1 MALYE
6 MSDDYTLSTIPV
18 TSFTSMGIY
27 ERAHLQKALRAQISA
42 ITPGVKTMV
51 LAEEFGDWVGANRR
65 IDLLCLDKQ
74 ARLVV
79 VELKRE
85 DGSSMELQAIRYAAM
100 ISTMRFEQAVEAHR
114 KYLESIGSTEHPEQS
129 IRDFLELDDGEPAA
143 LSDEVR
149 IVLAAATFGTELS
162 TTVLWLNKQGLDL
175 RCVQI
180 RPHQLGGRILLDI
193 QQVIPLPEAAQY
205 QVAIREKEA
214 QQAVVRTSE
223 RNLTKYQLTIGDR
236 VYSNLAGRRVIYE
249 LIAEAISQGVTIA
262 TITEALAG
270 KGGAVFLS
278 AEGRLSEE
286 ELRARTGNTGS
297 GFFCQDGLLLHAEG
311 RTLAVSKRWGDQL
324 MDSISS
330 VSDLISF
337 PAITIEV
344 STPTMEPDIVRYGG
358 YEITQ
363 DQSTTITIRKEGV
376 VCSPTKPILRDL
388 AAQLDIGVNNG
399 AGKEM
404 NTRQLGARVIA
415 SIKAL
420 AE

>member
-1 MALYE
+1 M
-6 MSDDYTLSTIPV
+6 PW
-18 TSFTSMGIY
+18 
-27 ERAHLQKALRAQISA
+27 HPHCPALRHYRGDEPADDPAQQMDSA
-42 ITPGVKTMV
+42 NQWP
-51 LAEEFGDWVGANRR
+51 
-65 IDLLCLDKQ
+65 
-74 ARLVV
+74 
-79 VELKRE
+79 
-85 DGSSMELQAIRYAAM
+85 
-100 ISTMRFEQAVEAHR
+100 
-114 KYLESIGSTEHPEQS
+114 LESGRLFWCGP
-129 IRDFLELDDGEPAA
+129 
-143 LSDEVR
+143 
-149 IVLAAATFGTELS
+149 IVHHFG
-162 TTVLWLNKQGLDL
+162 
-175 RCVQI
+175 
-180 RPHQLGGRILLDI
+180 HQLGEFGGRILLDI

-358 YEITQ
+358 YE
-363 DQSTTITIRKEGV
+363 
-376 VCSPTKPILRDL
+376 C
-388 AAQLDIGVNNG
+388 
-399 AGKEM
+399 
-404 NTRQLGARVIA
+404 
-415 SIKAL
+415 
-420 AE
+420 